1 MRNSQQLLV
10 LASAVSAAAL
20 NAHRHAHHQAHI
32 KRDVI
37 FAHTAYTTVTV
48 KATVTVFDDEVPSA
62 SPGVFAVP
70 DDHKEKYAPAAVTA
84 EAVPSFPVAPP
95 PPAEVTAPVQVA
107 VPTVAPQ
114 APAFPVGVITPGGG
128 GKRGLAYNQGSL
140 VKAFDGGKPTW
151 TYNWGQVADGAAG
164 SDHEYVPMMWGP
176 PHINGWSSNA
186 EKAIANGAKNFLSF
200 NECDH
205 PGQCNLGAGEAAAL
219 HQQVMNPYAGR
230 VRISTPAITN
240 SQDPHQG
247 IGWLSSFL
255 GACGGQCAY
264 DFCAVHWYDVP
275 DSQKFLDHLEAA
287 NKVCGKPIW
296 VTEFAPINS
305 DDATVDDF
313 LGKVM
318 TAMDTDPRY
327 SFVERYAFFMLADG
341 MLTRNSQLSTYGKTY
356 AFA

>member
-1 MRNSQQLLV
+1 MRNTPQLLV
-10 LASAVSAAAL
+10 LASAVSATAL

-48 KATVTVFDDEVPSA
+48 KATVTVYDDDVPSA
-62 SPGVFAVP
+62 SPGIFAVP
-70 DDHKEKYAPAAVTA
+70 DDRKEKYAPAAATVSAAPTVA
-84 EAVPSFPVAPP
+84 APP
-95 PPAEVTAPVQVA
+95 PPPEVTPLAQVL
-107 VPTVAPQ
+107 VPTSIPEVPAAGIVAP
-114 APAFPVGVITPGGG
+114 GGP
-128 GKRGLAYNQGSL
+128 GKRGLAYNQGNL
-140 VKAFDGGKPTW
+140 VKSFSGGKPTW
-151 TYNWGQVADGAAG
+151 TYNWAQVADGGAG
-164 SDHEYVPMMWGP
+164 SDHEFVPMMWGP
-176 PHINGWSSNA
+176 PHLNGWEGNA

-205 PGQCNLGAGEAAAL
+205 PSQCNMGAGAAASL
-219 HQQVMNPYAGR
+219 HQQVMNPYGGR

-240 SQDPHQG
+240 SQDPNQG
-247 IGWLSSFL
+247 IGWLRQFL
-255 GACGGQCAY
+255 GACGGQCVY

-275 DSQKFLDHLEAA
+275 DPQLFLDHLEAA
-287 NKVCGKPIW
+287 AKVCGKPIW

-305 DDATVDDF
+305 DDATTDDF

-318 TAMDTDPRY
+318 KSMDTDPKY

-341 MLTRNSQLSTYGKTY
+341 MLTRGNQLSTYGKTY